1 VLASGVRA
9 AVKAWGLELCAK
21 GNQWHSDTVSAVM
34 VPQGFNG
41 ADVIDAAY
49 RRYNLSLGAGLSQV
63 AGKLFRIEV
72 DTADPRHAVEVGTQM
87 AAKLLA
93 NPVIED
99 FEVALETAAA
109 AGGSR

>member
-1 VLASGVRA
+1 MTVLVKVMLKGGV
-9 AVKAWGLELCAK
+9 L
-21 GNQWHSDTVSAVM
+21 D
-34 VPQGFNG
+34 PQGKAI
-41 ADVIDAAY
+41 ADALH
-49 RRYNLSLGAGLSQV
+49 RLSYTSV
-63 AGKLFRIEV
+63 SDVRAGKLFRIEV

-109 AGGSR
+109 PGGSR